1 MSRMTKYSKNSS
13 RSRRTPKSDKS
24 AMADAELVKTQKEAA
39 KYSGVSERTI
49 RRWVKA
55 GMPRTENNRYIRK
68 MLDFFAENEGSQ
80 PTKAKTRKEEA
91 SANKTEHQAEQLKRE
106 LEIEKGKLVYIDEYL
121 NNEVKRHL
129 AVNRSLGALP
139 RIVAAR
145 VPEKIRRKV
154 QAIVKEEVDKMRDA
168 FAEGRPVKKAKL

>member
-55 GMPRTENNRYIRK
+55 GMPRTEAGRYIK
-68 MLDFFAENEGSQ
+68 AMLDFYKDNEGNQ
-80 PTKAKTRKEEA
+80 PTEAKAKG
-91 SANKTEHQAEQLKRE
+91 QLADVEYKDAKAKLMQME
-106 LEIEKGKLVYIDEYL
+106 LEVKQGKLVPAADIEAGRVNRIL
-121 NNEVKRHL
+121 AVKRALLGLGRKL
-129 AVNRSLGALP
+129 APQLA
-139 RIVAAR
+139 
-145 VPEKIRRKV
+145 KIRDERKV
-154 QAIVKEEVDKMRDA
+154 QKIINAEVRDMIEA
-168 FAEGRPVKKAKL
+168 FSG